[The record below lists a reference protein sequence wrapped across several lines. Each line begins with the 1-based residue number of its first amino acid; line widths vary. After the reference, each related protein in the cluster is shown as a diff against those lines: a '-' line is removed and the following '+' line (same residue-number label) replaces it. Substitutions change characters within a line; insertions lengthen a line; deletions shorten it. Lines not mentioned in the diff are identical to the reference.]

1 MKNTTRYRVI
11 ELLELLSGSV
21 LPIIFWVSLIFGF
34 DAPYIA
40 MLTIIAALLHELGH
54 IVAIGVFV
62 KCDAKIRGHASGFRI
77 RGNGTISYGR
87 EIAIIL
93 SGPLVNVA
101 LYLIC
106 IPLGHIFGNYVKMIG
121 YINLA
126 TGVSN
131 LLPIEGHDGYGA
143 IRLFLNKHGWTSCI
157 KALEIF
163 SFSACIALTFSSLHL
178 IDRLGEGYWI
188 FGLFFCTMLSKLS
201 FLGKY
206 DIFGE

>member
-1 MKNTTRYRVI
+1 MENMTRYRVI
-11 ELLELLSGSV
+11 ELLELLSSSV

-40 MLTIIAALLHELGH
+40 ILTIIAAILHEIGH
-54 IVAIGVFV
+54 IVAIHVFT
-62 KCDAKIRGHASGFRI
+62 KGDAKIRGHASGFRI
-77 RGNGTISYGR
+77 KGNGPISYAR
-87 EIAIIL
+87 EIAVTL
-93 SGPLVNVA
+93 SGPATNLAIYLV
-101 LYLIC
+101 C
-106 IPLGHIFGNYVKMIG
+106 IPLGQLLGTYVKMIG

-143 IRLFLNKHGWTSCI
+143 IRLLLTKRGRTGCI

-163 SFSACIALTFSSLHL
+163 SFCVCITVTFASLHL
-178 IDRLGEGYWI
+178 IDRFGEGYWI

-201 FLGKY
+201 FFVKY